1 MSVISLV
8 IAPQL
13 ALQIDGETGMIKD
26 WETTGVIIGAVILVL
41 LIVFTYW
48 WQSQINKFYQ
58 DKEQDMIKRQKA
70 NAAKVEAAAKA
81 AASEEDGEEQADADA
96 DAGEIEMVE
105 NPAKEGEEAPDEE
118 KATE

>member
-13 ALQIDGETGMIKD
+13 KALQIDDTGMVKD
-26 WETTGVIIGAVILVL
+26 WETTGVIIGVVILVFL
-41 LIVFTYW
+41 MRFTYW

-70 NAAKVEAAAKA
+70 NAERIAAAAKLR
-81 AASEEDGEEQADADA
+81 ASEEDGEEQADADA

-105 NPAKEGEEAPDEE
+105 NPAKEGEEAPAEE